1 MSDWLLV
8 RPAAPGDAD
17 ALVRLGRLVAAE
29 DELWLTYDRSPS
41 DERRNVK
48 NTRRDPNAAVFVAET
63 PAGVV
68 GRISI
73 ARDHNPY
80 SHHVAELGLMV
91 EATERRRGIG
101 TGLMEEAEK
110 WARASGVTKLELH
123 VFPHNEPAIALYRK
137 LGYEEEGHRRQHYR
151 VAGAYVDAILMAK
164 NLDSL
169 TGELSRP
176 AEPGSGPASRR

>member
-1 MSDWLLV
+1 MSEWLLV
-8 RPAAPGDAD
+8 RPAAPADAD
-17 ALVRLGRLVAAE
+17 ALVRLGRAVAAE

-48 NTRRDPNAAVFVAET
+48 SARRDPNAAVFVAET

-68 GRISI
+68 GRISV

-91 EATERRRGIG
+91 EAEERRRGIG
-101 TGLMEEAEK
+101 TALMEEAEK
-110 WARASGVTKLELH
+110 WSRVSGVTKLELH

-137 LGYEEEGHRRQHYR
+137 LGFREEGHRQRHYR
-151 VAGAYVDAILMAK
+151 VAGGYVDAILMAK
-164 NLDSL
+164 NLD
-169 TGELSRP
+169 
-176 AEPGSGPASRR
+176 